1 MNTFKERNEKIGQ
14 NILKE
19 YKNNKD
25 IQNKNIEI
33 N

>member
-1 MNTFKERNEKIGQ
+1 MNTFKERDEKIGQ